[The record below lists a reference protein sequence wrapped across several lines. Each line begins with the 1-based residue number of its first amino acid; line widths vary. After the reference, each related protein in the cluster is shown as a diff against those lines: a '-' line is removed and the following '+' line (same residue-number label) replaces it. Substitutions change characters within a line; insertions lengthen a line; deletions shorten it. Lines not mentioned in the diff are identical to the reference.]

1 MPRVSQEVSQQT
13 RKRIIDSAFDIVLK
27 QGITGLTFTN
37 LAKAAHISRS
47 GINAHFKK
55 KEDILKE
62 IEPLMVRIITNCVDF
77 SSPEKFWDSW
87 VYHIDNSE
95 QFRNVLEHI
104 EGFVHGKVSF
114 NNFVAAIQ
122 GDRDE
127 CTKVAYQAAGYAAV
141 NIPHY
146 KNANSNSNA
155 AT

>member
-13 RKRIIDSAFDIVLK
+13 RKRIIDSAFNIVLK
-27 QGITGLTFTN
+27 QGISGLTFTN
-37 LAKAAHISRS
+37 LAKEAGISRS

-62 IEPLMVRIITNCVDF
+62 IEPLMIKIITTRLDF
-77 SSPEKFWDSW
+77 SSPDKFWDSW

-95 QFRNVLEHI
+95 QFRNAIEHI
-104 EGFVHGKVSF
+104 EGFVYGKESF
-114 NNFVAAIQ
+114 DKFVETIQ
-122 GDRDE
+122 GDRNE

-146 KNANSNSNA
+146 KSLDDSKSK
-155 AT
+155 